1 MKILD
6 YVSPRALKEWESNM
20 EAELDGDRKKLAH
33 EKHAGG
39 EASTSHRT
47 RLEGFDGLS
56 NDEGGIPSMQ
66 IAREA
71 RWYMADD
78 FEVDVVDDG
87 KQSALE
93 SEWGTWGLGA
103 IAHAWVVKRLENMA
117 VYDVEGRGLVRY
129 LQMRWEG
136 NWPPDRNPTWESE
149 ENIPS
154 KMRSLANKVTDDTL
168 GSNHGEDGAD
178 DDVRDAGVTSAF
190 GQEGDDEGEPF
201 IIEEEQVRPAKAAR
215 AMNGLLTPALGS
227 RQRRSHLA
235 FQWDLLFS
243 TPTVIRAVSSLLMGA
258 RFL

>member
-39 EASTSHRT
+39 EKT

-78 FEVDVVDDG
+78 FEVNVVDDG

-154 KMRSLANKVTDDTL
+154 KMVRNFCKQGKKRKGATAGHTRTPRALNMSLGADIHYKPVSEAFANKVTDDTL

-190 GQEGDDEGEPF
+190 GQEGDDEGELF
-201 IIEEEQVRPAKAAR
+201 IIEEEQVRPAQT
-215 AMNGLLTPALGS
+215 L
-227 RQRRSHLA
+227 Q
-235 FQWDLLFS
+235 
-243 TPTVIRAVSSLLMGA
+243 
-258 RFL
+258 